1 MWDSVSMTLR
11 IAKLPKPERGNV
23 DRRINRS
30 DNCADALELALS
42 SAAARANLDA
52 ILLVDDAGLLISQ
65 NSTSLDLSMLA
76 AVTPIVGRGKAVP
89 RIKRNGEK
97 REMSVCE
104 LELDGDVLYVAALG
118 GDSSSRQRELGR
130 SLRAAQRILAA

>member
-1 MWDSVSMTLR
+1 M
-11 IAKLPKPERGNV
+11 
-23 DRRINRS
+23 
-30 DNCADALELALS
+30 
-42 SAAARANLDA
+42 
-52 ILLVDDAGLLISQ
+52 
-65 NSTSLDLSMLA
+65 
-76 AVTPIVGRGKAVP
+76 TPIVGRGKAVP

-104 LELDGDVLYVAALG
+104 LEIDGDVLYVAALG